1 MVSVTLYLSQSNW
14 NIEFCSF
21 GCCSGIRWLLWWNS
35 YMYICSYGSKQMTF
49 FAPTGSKNV
58 LCLTVLVRIVV
69 SGSGGSVQTVG
80 IRRFT
85 GMISS
90 FLFRLSESESEPESA
105 CTTRFAPTGADSRNR
120 SRNLNLLAL
129 YAYPYE
135 WQRCGQLHT
144 KGVISFTSDNLIA
157 YSDCYNINTKLNHV
171 VNYS

>member
-1 MVSVTLYLSQSNW
+1 
-14 NIEFCSF
+14 
-21 GCCSGIRWLLWWNS
+21 
-35 YMYICSYGSKQMTF
+35 MYICSYGSKQMTF

-105 CTTRFAPTGADSRNR
+105 CTVRVPLGDRLAVRCLRLGTSYPAGLISSAVAAVTNCQEQASDRGGSIACSVTYKAADEF
-120 SRNLNLLAL
+120 
-129 YAYPYE
+129 P
-135 WQRCGQLHT
+135 
-144 KGVISFTSDNLIA
+144 
-157 YSDCYNINTKLNHV
+157 
-171 VNYS
+171 